1 MNAEL
6 REWYKAHH
14 ICADCGQ
21 EPAFRNYT
29 QCVYCRMKAREK
41 NKKSWEKVKDDIAF
55 RKKENERQMSLYN
68 RRKELGLCPS
78 CGVKIND
85 KKYLRCEKCRTK
97 DRNNKKNKRIESG
110 MMPQEIRT
118 SGIYCYNC
126 LKQLENQDVKN
137 GIRVC
142 KECREKNAKALEI
155 ARASRNPENDYFRKL
170 NTEHFEIM
178 KQGRRTK

>member
-14 ICADCGQ
+14 ICAMCGR
-21 EPAFRNYT
+21 EPVYQHYVN
-29 QCVYCRMKAREK
+29 CIYCRMKQRDR
-41 NKKSWEKVKDDIAF
+41 NKIEYGKHKDDEEYKDERRAF
-55 RKKENERQMSLYN
+55 RKQLYEK
-68 RRKELGLCPS
+68 RKQEGLCPK
-78 CGVKIND
+78 CGREITNKNYI
-85 KKYLRCEKCRTK
+85 YCEYCRAN
-97 DRNNKKNKRIESG
+97 DRNRKKEKRLESG
-110 MMPQEIRT
+110 SMPQEIRT

-126 LKQLENQDVKN
+126 LKPLEKQDVKN

-178 KQGRRTK
+178 KQGRRTE